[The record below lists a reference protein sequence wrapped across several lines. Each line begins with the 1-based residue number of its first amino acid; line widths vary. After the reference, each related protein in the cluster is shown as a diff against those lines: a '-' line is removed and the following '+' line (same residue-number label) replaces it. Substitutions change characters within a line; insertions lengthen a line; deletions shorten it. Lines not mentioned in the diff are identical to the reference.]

1 MYTLNKEIIQIKTVM
16 NSDKNN
22 HDIYSQLSRHSMAM
36 WSSTGLV
43 PVSPAKVKAGKSII
57 FDQKTPT
64 LCFRVKY

>member
-43 PVSPAKVKAGKSII
+43 PVSPAKV
-57 FDQKTPT
+57 
-64 LCFRVKY
+64 